1 MMRTHMSVLAAI
13 TLAGFCSQAHA
24 QAQCSELT
32 RLRGEAVQASKK
44 WTALVPPS
52 QHCETYIRISMAWAA
67 IAQYANDHREA
78 CGISEVSLNEFEQ
91 RHREAVTARDNF
103 CSGRPVRP
111 YPADII
117 QR

>member
-1 MMRTHMSVLAAI
+1 
-13 TLAGFCSQAHA
+13 
-24 QAQCSELT
+24 LT